1 MSMSFR
7 NLLITILLGLILVS
21 TGAVAWLGV
30 TGVAEAIRK
39 LTRGQMA
46 ASLDA
51 VSAQVQTL
59 FDPADRMLLLARGKI
74 LSGDLPVNDPAQL
87 ARRLAHKLSF
97 EEDISWMS
105 FGYPDGSFAGA
116 TMRNKRVYLNT
127 STPDGGP
134 PVMREVLPDGDLGAP
149 YPEPGV
155 ASFDARTRPWFQK
168 ALASDGLVWLDL
180 YDFVGGG
187 RGIGVSLAARRPD
200 GTLVGVLGVDFELND
215 IAAHLRRLA
224 AQTGGETMIFFTDGT
239 LAASSEGKTD
249 SAVIRAVRTF
259 FDAPDERTRIREDT
273 YVSQRIRVDGADY
286 LVGLQRNRFVGGL
299 ECISAVVFE
308 RKATLGAVEE
318 GLRRS
323 FLTAAAALT
332 LSLIT
337 AYLLARRIARPLR
350 AVTEGVHRI
359 GRFEL
364 REANFPRSH
373 IREVE
378 VLSSSVQRMRDSLQ
392 SFAQYVPVDVV
403 RDLIRSGGVAG
414 LGGRRRTITLM
425 FCDLKGFTTYAEK
438 VAPEQAVDTLTAYF
452 EVFVRAIHAQGGVID
467 KFLGD
472 GIMALFNAPSD
483 VPSHA
488 AASCRAALLAQR
500 ELAAGGDLGGYTPQV
515 RTGLHTGDALVGNVG
530 TAERFSFTAIGD
542 CVNLASRLEGLNK
555 HYGTRII
562 ASDVVRADAGDE
574 EFLWRLLDLVAV
586 EGRREKLEIFE
597 LVNFRADATEEQ
609 RRIAEIYP
617 QALRLFWRHEFAA
630 ARAALDQIA
639 PIDPPARALLGRISE
654 EGAAMCGV

>member
-7 NLLITILLGLILVS
+7 NLLISILLGLILVS
-21 TGAVAWLGV
+21 TGAVAWLGI
-30 TGVAEAIRK
+30 TGVSHAIRQ

-51 VSAQVQTL
+51 VGTQVQAL

-74 LSGDLPVNDPAQL
+74 LAGELPVDDPEQL

-116 TMRNKRVYLNT
+116 TARNKRIYLNT

-134 PVMREVLPDGDLGAP
+134 PVMREVLPDGSLGPAR
-149 YPEPGV
+149 PEAGV
-155 ASFDARTRPWFQK
+155 ASFDARTRPWFEQ
-168 ALASDGLVWLDL
+168 ALATDGLVWLKA

-187 RGIGVSLAARRPD
+187 RGIGVSLAARQPD
-200 GTLVGVLGVDFELND
+200 GTLVGVLGVDFELD
-215 IAAHLRRLA
+215 TIAGYLRQLA
-224 AQTGGETMIFFTDGT
+224 AQTGGETMIFYTDGT
-239 LAASSEGKTD
+239 LAASSEGKSD
-249 SAVIRAVRTF
+249 SPFVRAVRTVF
-259 FDAPDERTRIREDT
+259 GQPGEQERLTGSAW
-273 YVSQRIRVDGADY
+273 VSERIRVDGHDY
-286 LVGLQRNRFVGGL
+286 LVGLRRNRLAGGL
-299 ECISAVVFE
+299 ECVSAVVFE

-332 LSLIT
+332 LSLGT

-350 AVTEGVHRI
+350 AVTEGVRRI

-364 REANFPRSH
+364 AEAEFPRSH

-392 SFAQYVPVDVV
+392 SFAQYVPADVV

-414 LGGRRRTITLM
+414 LGGRRRTLSLM
-425 FCDLKGFTTYAEK
+425 FCDLEGFTTYAEK

-452 EVFVRAIHAQGGVID
+452 EIFVRAIHRQGGVVD

-472 GIMALFNAPSD
+472 GIMALFNAPSAL
-483 VPSHA
+483 PGHA
-488 AASCRAALLAQR
+488 AAACRAALLAQR
-500 ELAAGGDLGGYTPQV
+500 DLEAAGDLGGYTPHV

-530 TAERFSFTAIGD
+530 TPERFSFTAIGD
-542 CVNLASRLEGLNK
+542 CVNLASRLESLNK
-555 HYGTRII
+555 RYGTRII
-562 ASDVVRADAGDE
+562 ASDVVREDCGDG

-586 EGRREKLEIFE
+586 DGRREKLEIFE
-597 LVNFRADATEEQ
+597 LMGWRADATREQ
-609 RRIAEIYP
+609 CRIAEVYP
-617 QALRLFWRHEFAA
+617 RALRLYWRHEFAA
-630 ARAALDQIA
+630 ARAALEPIA
-639 PIDPPARALLGRISE
+639 ANDPPARALLARLTS
-654 EGAAMCGV
+654 EGAASL